1 MKKLLVMSL
10 SLAVSASAMA
20 ESLFLATTA
29 PTAATSFATYC
40 ADVGC
45 APIINAKADA
55 LVYDGGE
62 ISATLQEGIKALDA
76 KFDTSGLSTEQKIQ
90 HIGTSF

>member
-1 MKKLLVMSL
+1 MKKLLAMSL
-10 SLAVSASAMA
+10 TLAFSASAMA
-20 ESLFLATTA
+20 DSFVLTTVA
-29 PTAATSFATYC
+29 PTAATIVATAC
-40 ADVGC
+40 STGGC

-55 LVYDGGE
+55 LAYSGGE